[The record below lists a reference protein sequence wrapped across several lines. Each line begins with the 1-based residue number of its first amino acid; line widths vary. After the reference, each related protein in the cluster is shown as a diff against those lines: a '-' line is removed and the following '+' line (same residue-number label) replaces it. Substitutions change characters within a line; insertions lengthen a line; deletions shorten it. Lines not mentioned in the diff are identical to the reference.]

1 MRLPRRS
8 TAVSILYLCAHG
20 IDKPQT
26 GSQAQ
31 ESHLIYSLSVILIT
45 VIKVNMTD
53 ERAMDDV
60 RLNAATHV
68 PHMNTAIQ

>member
-1 MRLPRRS
+1 MRLPRLS
-8 TAVSILYLCAHG
+8 TAVSILYVPMVSINHG
-20 IDKPQT
+20 A